1 MAYSQT
7 PKSSK
12 SNQGSTAATSSSSST
27 AVVTTPCG
35 CGCGCGG
42 HTHLDG
48 CCKLT
53 CFERPAYF
61 CGQLLSDTDLTLQ
74 ETYFREKNKLY
85 HRTLDGFGVVCGLRM
100 KCDCHCKGHII
111 IGDGFAIDCCGNDLV
126 VCQPASFDV
135 IAALRKK
142 QWLLEAPE
150 DCCEEKEYR
159 ERERDCR
166 TRQCFYIGI
175 CYSEEPIDY
184 VTPYTTECS
193 PGPGPCQPTRVR
205 EGVRFE
211 IYDQVPLRP
220 DPLEEIEE
228 RIERCFRIFC
238 EGQFAR
244 GLQRLAPCILEILC
258 SDKEGEKKKTEHQ
271 ERGEEARLN
280 PHRLF
285 EELRALFLH
294 QLRICPDQYNCDLEY
309 EVCKLCAPCWEVEG
323 EREIEREAKREKQ
336 RARAREE
343 ERENV
348 TARECFT
355 KLLELIQRYVFSCV
369 LAEFAFL
376 CPEPPEP
383 CCVLIGSVEIENG
396 RLTRVINYPRWY
408 LWSFANF
415 FEVLIYTLANE
426 AACGR
431 EFHPW
436 PPERDE
442 QREGCNEG
450 CCPEFEV
457 DVCTFLELFVA
468 ENRAPEYAALASVK
482 AIQAMRRALVAG
494 FDFIKPRGIALA
506 ALEHMPFERA
516 HVLAKRF
523 GFPLHPAGKPSSEI
537 PDPLSA
543 LLSNLIHRGPD
554 PIAVFQTG
562 KDAPVTSATR
572 IMDAPARSEYLVE
585 LEARIAALESKLKEK
600 PSGRQEREK

>member
-12 SNQGSTAATSSSSST
+12 SNQGSAAATSSSSSAT
-27 AVVTTPCG
+27 AVVTAPCG

-42 HTHLDG
+42 HTHSDG

-135 IAALRKK
+135 IGALRKK
-142 QWLLEAPE
+142 KWLMEAPE

-175 CYSEEPIDY
+175 CYSEQPIDY

-211 IYDQVPLRP
+211 VYDELPVRP
-220 DPLEEIEE
+220 DPCEEIEK
-228 RIERCFRIFC
+228 RIERCFRVFH

-244 GLQRLAPCILEILC
+244 GLKRLAPCILEILC
-258 SDKEGEKKKTEHQ
+258 PDEDEDKEGKRKED
-271 ERGEEARLN
+271 ERKEILESFECGEGLRGN

-294 QLRICPDQYNCDLEY
+294 QLRICPDQYNCDLEH
-309 EVCKLCAPCWEVEG
+309 EVCKLRAPSKQLEG
-323 EREIEREAKREKQ
+323 ERPA
-336 RARAREE
+336 AL
-343 ERENV
+343 
-348 TARECFT
+348 ECFK
-355 KLLELIQRYVFSCV
+355 KLVELIQRYVFSCV

-383 CCVLIGSVEIENG
+383 CCVLIGAVEIENG

-415 FEVLIYTLANE
+415 FEVMTYTFAYE

-431 EFHPW
+431 KHHPEREE
-436 PPERDE
+436 ERDE
-442 QREGCNEG
+442 REHCNDG
-450 CCPEFEV
+450 CCPEIDV
-457 DVCTFLELFVA
+457 DLCTFLHLFHD
-468 ENRAPEYAALASVK
+468 NHRAPEIAARASVR
-482 AIQAMRRALVAG
+482 AIQAIRRALVDG
-494 FDFIKPRGIALA
+494 FDFIRPRGIAPA
-506 ALEHMPFERA
+506 AFDNMSWERA
-516 HVLAKRF
+516 SALAKHF
-523 GFPLHPAGKPSSEI
+523 NFALHRAGQPPAET

-543 LLSNLIHRGPD
+543 LLSNLIHRGTEPL
-554 PIAVFQTG
+554 AVFQKESG
-562 KDAPVTSATR
+562 GPVVSATR
-572 IMDAPARSEYLVE
+572 VMDAPGRDF
-585 LEARIAALESKLKEK
+585 AALESRVAWLESEIKRKRGKSE
-600 PSGRQEREK
+600 